1 MLSKNRE
8 QMGKERKLW
17 IWSLLLFI
25 HFTLNTEKKIP
36 NKIQKQSHPFLG
48 AHLNLQMS
56 QDLSYMVSTFQYM
69 VHGVSLLHSLPPPFA
84 TSLGKRRCGMA
95 PSSLK
100 EIEVWVSSLSGEKLH
115 PEGWIIV

>member
-1 MLSKNRE
+1 
-8 QMGKERKLW
+8 MGKERKLW

-56 QDLSYMVSTFQYM
+56 QDLLYGLYLS
-69 VHGVSLLHSLPPPFA
+69 VHGSRS
-84 TSLGKRRCGMA
+84 
-95 PSSLK
+95 
-100 EIEVWVSSLSGEKLH
+100 VSSPFPPSTLCHKPGEEKVWDGTQQSEGNRGLGLLLVWRKLH